1 MIKKDFYIIGSI
13 IVLAILVAY
22 IINISLSY
30 GDLIST
36 NLTTDSWLN
45 FWGGYCGG
53 AFAAIVGYLA
63 IIYSNRN
70 SEKAINQQYNLL
82 KEQDRRKQIND
93 YNECL
98 KHNLELLNVVTS
110 KGFTTYMSPSDSTLA
125 KKEIANKKSQIY
137 SYDLQLRYIFQF
149 DTKQNKSEIERK
161 YYECWIK
168 SRQDLSD
175 LLDKQMDIIF
185 RMEQNRSDWERSKIL
200 QKIIYNARQ
209 LLKIEK
215 DIIKIE
221 EYKNDEVNARNEL
234 TIILVRIDRCTQ
246 DIDDIMKMVDSLS
259 FSLLSNSKELFDLSI
274 LLMKEKESIL

>member
-53 AFAAIVGYLA
+53 VFAAIVGYLA

-168 SRQDLSD
+168 SRQNLSD

-200 QKIIYNARQ
+200 QKNN
-209 LLKIEK
+209 L
-215 DIIKIE
+215 
-221 EYKNDEVNARNEL
+221 
-234 TIILVRIDRCTQ
+234 
-246 DIDDIMKMVDSLS
+246 
-259 FSLLSNSKELFDLSI
+259 
-274 LLMKEKESIL
+274 